1 MHFRGALLTG
11 FLLLLA
17 ARPAAGQE
25 IGGSP
30 PEPNRWPVDVETAPR
45 PVARATR
52 ITEPVRIDGQLD
64 EAVWQEADS
73 ITEFVQ
79 SQPRTGYPATEP
91 TVVRIVYDDRA
102 LYIGAELYDSRP
114 EELIVSTLEKDF
126 PGESTR
132 DVDIFA
138 VTLDTFHDRK
148 NSFIYLINPYGA
160 LRDGQTFDDSR
171 DVNFS
176 WDGVVEL
183 ETRIHDRG
191 WTVEMAIPWN
201 SLRFD
206 PNQADGSW
214 GLNLLRRVRRKN
226 EDSYW
231 APVDRRDPVHRMSR
245 AGTLTGFEGLRAS
258 RNLTITP
265 YALAGNTYG
274 RLDAANAKHENEFDA
289 GADLKYGITP
299 KLTLDLTYRTD
310 FSQIEVDQEQ
320 VNLTRFGLFFPEKR
334 DFFVENSGVF
344 TFGDVSEREY
354 RMGSTIRDFTL
365 FHSRRIGLRNGRPVP
380 IIGGGR
386 VTGRLAGWELGLLD
400 MQTESAYGE
409 PQENFAVARMRRSF
423 FGNTDVGVLFTN
435 RQATDGG
442 GGFNRSYG
450 VDASAHLLGNLILHS
465 YVAATDKPGP
475 DPNNLAARV
484 AAGWRDR
491 LWDVSAFVKQ
501 VGDDFDPGI
510 GFVRRRGVRHAYG
523 TVGVHPQRPFP
534 GVQEL
539 NPYAEVHYVTGE
551 ASLLET
557 RTGTLGTAVQFGD
570 GSTLGLEFNDRFERI
585 FEPFRVGSSD
595 TVPIGAY
602 EFRDG
607 TIGYESSAGRAISG
621 ALRIGGGGYFGGSRQ
636 SVGLAGLW
644 RASPHLSV
652 DLSVDHNRVRLADD
666 AFTADVLGGRI
677 SYAQSTRL
685 FGSAFVQYN
694 AAEEQLVSNLR
705 VNFIH
710 APLSDLFLVYTER
723 RDMAA
728 GAVVERL
735 LTAKV
740 TKLVAF

>member
-1 MHFRGALLTG
+1 MDFRGALVTG

-17 ARPAAGQE
+17 VHSAAAQE
-25 IGGSP
+25 IGGPP
-30 PEPNRWPVDVETAPR
+30 PEPTRWPVDVETAPR

-52 ITEPVRIDGQLD
+52 ITAPVRIDGRLD
-64 EAVWQEADS
+64 EPVWQGADS
-73 ITEFVQ
+73 ITDFIQ

-91 TVVRIVYDDRA
+91 TVVRILYDDRA
-102 LYIGAELYDSRP
+102 LYIGAELYDSQP
-114 EELIVSTLEKDF
+114 DELIVSTLEKDF
-126 PGESTR
+126 ASESTR

-183 ETRIHDRG
+183 KTQIHDRG

-201 SLRFD
+201 TLRFD
-206 PNQADGSW
+206 PHQPDGSW

-231 APVDRRDPVHRMSR
+231 APVGRRDPVHRMSR

-258 RNLTITP
+258 RNLSITP

-274 RLDAANAKHENEFDA
+274 RLDAATARHENEFDA

-365 FHSRRIGLRNGRPVP
+365 FHSRRIGLRDGRPVP
-380 IIGGGR
+380 IVGGGR
-386 VTGRLAGWELGLLD
+386 LTGRLAGWELGLLD

-435 RQATDGG
+435 RQVTDGG
-442 GGFNRSYG
+442 EGFNRSYG
-450 VDASAHLLGNLILHS
+450 LDASTHLLGNLILHS
-465 YVAATDKPGP
+465 YLAATDNPGP
-475 DPNNLAARV
+475 DPDNIAARI

-501 VGDDFDPGI
+501 VGEDFDPGI
-510 GFVRRRGVRHAYG
+510 GFVRRRGVRHAYA
-523 TVGVHPQRPFP
+523 TVGAHPQRPMP
-534 GVQEL
+534 GVQEV
-539 NPYAEVHYVTGE
+539 NPYAEMHYVTGE
-551 ASLLET
+551 GSLLET

-595 TVPIGAY
+595 TVPVGVY
-602 EFRDG
+602 DFRDG

-621 ALRIGGGGYFGGSRQ
+621 ALRVGGGGYFGGSRQ

-652 DLSVDHNRVRLADD
+652 DLSVDHNRVRLTDD
-666 AFTADVLGGRI
+666 AFTADVLGGRVN
-677 SYAQSTRL
+677 YAYSTRL

-694 AAEEQLVSNLR
+694 AAQEQLVSNLR

-728 GAVVERL
+728 GEVVERL